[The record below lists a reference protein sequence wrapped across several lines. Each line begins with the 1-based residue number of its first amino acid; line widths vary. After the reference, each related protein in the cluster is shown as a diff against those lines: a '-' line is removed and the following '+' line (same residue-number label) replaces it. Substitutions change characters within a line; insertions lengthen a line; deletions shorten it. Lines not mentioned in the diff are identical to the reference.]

1 MKSRTLGM
9 SCWDNG
15 RGKGN
20 KMAKSRA
27 DQVSG
32 GIFLIG
38 LALLFMTNFFWP
50 GILFVI
56 GASALARGIVEGQE
70 WYTVTGGLWMIGL
83 GIVFYFGFSLPL
95 LLILVG
101 VSSLLGIGYKQRIES
116 DYEDEPD
123 DADYDDAEFE
133 KAKRKNDNLI

>member
-1 MKSRTLGM
+1 MKSRTLRM
-9 SCWDNG
+9 SCCGNG
-15 RGKGN
+15 RGRASRMEKT
-20 KMAKSRA
+20 RA

-32 GIFLIG
+32 GVFLIG
-38 LALLFMTNFFWP
+38 LALIFMTHFFWP

-95 LLILVG
+95 LLILLG
-101 VSSLLGIGYKQRIES
+101 ISPLLGIGYKQRMES
-116 DYEDEPD
+116 DE
-123 DADYDDAEFE
+123 
-133 KAKRKNDNLI
+133 